1 MAVVLKFIRR
11 PSIRRVLHY
20 GLLLFLFLL
29 FSSLFR
35 SRSSQVEYVWSTPR
49 TGGFNN
55 QMITIYE
62 TIRCAQLHRRTVVLP
77 LIYENVRADT
87 SSKGQGPYPFE
98 DYFDLN
104 GFKGVV
110 DIVSPPFF
118 NKENPPCN
126 TIHYWTSSHFKATG
140 NRIPRLIKQQY
151 TKKLPLVKKFME
163 KHDRPQHLTCV
174 DDSFCEKQDWQVF
187 GAYSQYNETG
197 QGYNVRNSPELLH
210 IRSAFKPSK
219 VVQQL
224 ANFILKSI
232 DSPFNS
238 MHVRR
243 GDFSTKCTEIP
254 KVCEQFGSDAFVQSK
269 QAILTAIS
277 NFENPSLPVF
287 ISTTHSDECRELLKN
302 ANVKL
307 IYFDDFK
314 LPENFSWTLDRTD
327 ILSFAS
333 QIVSTHAQDFVGNRF
348 SSYTTEI
355 NNMRYLRNRKGQIS
369 FF

>member
-1 MAVVLKFIRR
+1 MLKFIRR

-20 GLLLFLFLL
+20 GLFLFM
-29 FSSLFR
+29 FVMSWSLFP
-35 SRSSQVEYVWSTPR
+35 SRSSKVKYLWITPR

-62 TIRCAQLHRRTVVLP
+62 AIRCAKLYQRTVVLP

-87 SSKGQGPYPFE
+87 SSKGEGPYPFE

-104 GFKGVV
+104 GFAGIV
-110 DIVSPPFF
+110 DIVAPPFF
-118 NKENPPCN
+118 NTENPPCN

-151 TKKLPLVKKFME
+151 TKKLPLNKQFME
-163 KHDRPQHLTCV
+163 KHNRPQRLTCV
-174 DDSFCEKQDWQVF
+174 DDSFCEKQEWQVF

-197 QGYNVRNSPELLH
+197 QGYNIRKSPELLH
-210 IRSAFKPSK
+210 IRAAFKPSK

-232 DSPFNS
+232 NIPFNS

-243 GDFSTKCTEIP
+243 GDFSTKCNEIP
-254 KVCEQFGSDAFVQSK
+254 KICDHFGSDAFVQS
-269 QAILTAIS
+269 QEAIFTAIS
-277 NFENPSLPVF
+277 NFANPSLPVF
-287 ISTTHSDECRELLKN
+287 ISTTHSDECRELLKD

-314 LPENFSWTLDRTD
+314 LPEHLLWTLHRTD

-333 QIVSTHAQDFVGNRF
+333 QIVSSHAQDFIGNRF

-355 NNMRYLRNRKGQIS
+355 NNMRYLRNRKDQIS